1 MGEYLL
7 IVCACQKWKEKEKA
21 AASALCLIGLLHLI
35 TIVSL
40 QKATR
45 GAGEKN
51 NDLPIAEMREMAG
64 GSH

>member
-1 MGEYLL
+1 VLVRNGKRRRKPQQ
-7 IVCACQKWKEKEKA
+7 VPFV
-21 AASALCLIGLLHLI
+21 SLLHLI